1 MKFFFRVSL
10 INNLSNEVFANNDD
24 GLQRFCK
31 TTMDTLNL
39 FAPIKKKYARG
50 NTVFFIV
57 FLLK

>member
-50 NTVFFIV
+50 NNVFFIV